1 MDSYNN
7 FDKERREETSITK
20 IINEIGDITTDFIET
35 KRIIKEYYK

>member
-7 FDKERREETSITK
+7 FDKERREETPITK